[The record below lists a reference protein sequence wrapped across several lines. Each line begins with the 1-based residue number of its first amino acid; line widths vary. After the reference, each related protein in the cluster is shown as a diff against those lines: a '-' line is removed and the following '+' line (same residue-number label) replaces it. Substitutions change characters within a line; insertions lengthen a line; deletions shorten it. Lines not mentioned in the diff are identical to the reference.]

1 MGGSRPVGECR
12 YRAKLVSM
20 KPLTAD
26 SLALDNGLRM
36 QDALTSM
43 HIHDCL
49 VEHGSQFVQGDWLYQ
64 VMAKAGLR
72 APLAIGLRAIT
83 AQGDCKVWSAIA
95 NFPNEF
101 PSATIG
107 EANIGDKNVAI
118 CLRNFPKRL
127 LFRASTSNVMSD
139 HFEVET
145 KGHQRIGV
153 VFDDEYSQRM
163 GRFQSSHLGSVANPR
178 KVAKQRFL
186 VPE

>member
-1 MGGSRPVGECR
+1 VGECR

-26 SLALDNGLRM
+26 SLALDNGLRI
-36 QDALTSM
+36 QDTLTSM

-72 APLAIGLRAIT
+72 ASLAIGLRAIT

-95 NFPNEF
+95 NFPNEL
-101 PSATIG
+101 PSVTIG